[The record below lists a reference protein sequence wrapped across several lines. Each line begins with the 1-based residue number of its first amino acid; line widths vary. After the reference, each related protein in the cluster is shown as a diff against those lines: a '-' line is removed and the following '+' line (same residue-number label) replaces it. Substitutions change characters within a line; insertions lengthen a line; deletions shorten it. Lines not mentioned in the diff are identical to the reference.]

1 MSQNFRS
8 FLPGVV
14 GLSLVV
20 SVSGFAQAVGDEGP
34 TGVAE
39 AVRAEATP
47 ALQLPTR
54 LSFGENGWVSVG
66 ARLQTLFIYN
76 DSDLVGDTV
85 EFRLRRARVFVRGEV
100 TEWAGFSFATE
111 VSGSNVTLID
121 AFFHLKPKEETQV
134 FLGRHLSPGTG
145 RQAGTTSAAAMMAI
159 DRPAFAFKNLS
170 YGARAMTA
178 FSTSTLP
185 GTDSGIRM
193 DAQVRDEGVTVWG
206 DHFRGEDMHLKYYV
220 GIYDGWSRSP
230 SRDEGDLRYSGRA
243 SINYGD
249 HEKGYFNS
257 STYLGNKRTIGVG
270 VSVDAQNRVATE
282 QGTQRGVD
290 YRFWTVDLFLEQPLT
305 AGVVN
310 FEAAYGQLDLDDA
323 GLLLDRNGN
332 PLGGSAV
339 SGQQAQGDGFFL
351 QAGYYFPDVR
361 VQPWVLYEEWSSD
374 AAGGLGSYNS
384 GRVGLTYFARGHNLN
399 FKIGFERTRL
409 DGSPGGDRVSN
420 SVVVGAYLNF

>member
-1 MSQNFRS
+1 M
-8 FLPGVV
+8 
-14 GLSLVV
+14 
-20 SVSGFAQAVGDEGP
+20 
-34 TGVAE
+34 
-39 AVRAEATP
+39 
-47 ALQLPTR
+47 
-54 LSFGENGWVSVG
+54 
-66 ARLQTLFIYN
+66 
-76 DSDLVGDTV
+76 
-85 EFRLRRARVFVRGEV
+85 
-100 TEWAGFSFATE
+100 
-111 VSGSNVTLID
+111 
-121 AFFHLKPKEETQV
+121 
-134 FLGRHLSPGTG
+134 
-145 RQAGTTSAAAMMAI
+145 
-159 DRPAFAFKNLS
+159 
-170 YGARAMTA
+170 
-178 FSTSTLP
+178 
-185 GTDSGIRM
+185 
-193 DAQVRDEGVTVWG
+193 
-206 DHFRGEDMHLKYYV
+206 
-220 GIYDGWSRSP
+220 
-230 SRDEGDLRYSGRA
+230 
-243 SINYGD
+243 
-249 HEKGYFNS
+249 
-257 STYLGNKRTIGVG
+257 G

-420 SVVVGAYLNF
+420 SVVAGAYLNF